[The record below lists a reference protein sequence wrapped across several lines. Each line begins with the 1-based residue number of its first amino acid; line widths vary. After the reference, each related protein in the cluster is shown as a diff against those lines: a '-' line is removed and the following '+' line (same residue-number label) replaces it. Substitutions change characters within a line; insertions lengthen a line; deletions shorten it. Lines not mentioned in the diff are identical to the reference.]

1 MKKLRIILLCH
12 ETLVPPSSVEGMS
25 DAEVAPFKTE
35 WDVYATL
42 ANLGHTVWPVG
53 VGEDL
58 SVIRRAVDTLHPDLA
73 FNLLEEFAG
82 VGVYDAHVAG
92 YLEMLGLP
100 YTGCNPRGLMLAHHK
115 GLAKIIARHHR
126 LPVPAFTTYPVNR
139 AAVRRPRKLHFPLI
153 VKSLTEEGSVGIAQA
168 SVVRTDE
175 QLAER
180 VRFVHRT
187 LHTDAIAESYID
199 GREIYVGVLGNAR
212 LQTLPPWEVDF
223 GTLRDDAPRIAT
235 GRIKWDDA
243 YQRSINLTTG
253 PPDDLP
259 AGLDEALPRLARRAY
274 RALQLSGY
282 ARLDFR
288 VDPDG
293 KPWLLEAN
301 PNPQL
306 MYGEDFA
313 ESAEHAGIDYPQLLQ
328 KIVNLG
334 LRYRLIG
341 QA

>member
-25 DAEVAPFKTE
+25 DAKVAPFKTE

-58 SVIRRAVDTLHPDLA
+58 GVIRRAVDTLHPDLA

-126 LPVPAFTTYPVNR
+126 LPVPAFTTYPVTR
-139 AAVRRPRKLHFPLI
+139 AAVRRPRKLQFPLI

-175 QLAER
+175 QLDER

-243 YQRSINLTTG
+243 
-253 PPDDLP
+253 LP
-259 AGLDEALPRLARRAY
+259 AVHQPHHRPPGRFTTLGSTRRCRASPAAPTGRCSSRATPGSTSALIRRA
-274 RALQLSGY
+274 SPGCS
-282 ARLDFR
+282 
-288 VDPDG
+288 
-293 KPWLLEAN
+293 KPTLTPSSCTAKTS
-301 PNPQL
+301 PNPPS
-306 MYGEDFA
+306 MRA
-313 ESAEHAGIDYPQLLQ
+313 SITRNSCRRSSTSASAT
-328 KIVNLG
+328 
-334 LRYRLIG
+334 
-341 QA
+341 A